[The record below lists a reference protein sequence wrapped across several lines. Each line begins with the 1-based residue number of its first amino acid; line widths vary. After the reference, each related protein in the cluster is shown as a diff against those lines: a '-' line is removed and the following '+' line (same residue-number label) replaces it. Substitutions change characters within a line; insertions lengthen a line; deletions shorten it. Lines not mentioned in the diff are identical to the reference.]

1 MGKKKIALVGFHL
14 HIGGGARVMSII
26 SNYLHEQNL
35 EVHNIIVQD
44 ELGYDYSGALLNLGK
59 IKSDPMTIFNK
70 IKRFLVF
77 RRYMKQQSVDVII
90 DFRFRK
96 GILKEFLISRFV
108 YNRKKTIYT
117 IHSSK
122 LDVYLPKSNFWAN
135 AIYGGCFRLLAL
147 TKEMEKATKLTYPK
161 LENVSTMPNPINI
174 NEIVDKAKEDIDL
187 DFEYIIGAGLY
198 DVNIKQ
204 FDKLIIGYSESV
216 LPKKNIHLVI
226 LGKGKLLKYLKSVA
240 KNYNVEKLVHFLG
253 YQTNPYKYFSKSK
266 YFVLSSEFE
275 GLPMVVLEAL
285 ACSVP
290 VVAFNCPT
298 GPKDAINTKENGLL
312 IEHQNVEAL
321 TSGMN
326 TFVEDL
332 DLYKHCKNNA
342 LKSVHKYSIDVIG
355 KKWLNLINIVSL
367 NEK

>member
-1 MGKKKIALVGFHL
+1 MNKKKVALVGFHL

-26 SNYLHEQNL
+26 SNYLHEQNF
-35 EVHNIIVQD
+35 EVHNIILQD
-44 ELGYDYSGALLNLGK
+44 DLGFHYSGELLNLGK
-59 IKSDPMTIFNK
+59 FKSKRMTIFNK
-70 IKRFLVF
+70 FKRFMIF
-77 RRYMKQQSVDVII
+77 RRYLKQQNVNFII

-108 YNRKKTIYT
+108 YNRKNTIYT

-122 LDVYLPKSNFWAN
+122 LDVYMPKSTFWTN
-135 AIYGGCFRLLAL
+135 VIYGGSFRLLTL
-147 TKEMEKATKLTYPK
+147 TKEMEKATKLKYPK
-161 LENVSTMPNPINI
+161 LKNVSTMANPINI
-174 NEIVDKAKEDIDL
+174 NEIVDKAKENIDL
-187 DFEYIIGAGLY
+187 GFEYIIGAGSY

-204 FDKLIIGYSESV
+204 FDKLILAYSKSV
-216 LPKKNIHLVI
+216 LPKQHIHLVI
-226 LGKGKLLKYLKSVA
+226 LGQGKLLEYLKTVA
-240 KNYNVEKLVHFLG
+240 IKNKVDKLVHFLG
-253 YQTNPYKYFSKSK
+253 YKSNPYKYFSKSK

-298 GPKDAINTKENGLL
+298 GPKDAVTHKENGLL

-326 TFVEDL
+326 TFIEDNN
-332 DLYKHCKNNA
+332 LYKHCKNNA
-342 LKSVHKYSIDVIG
+342 LKSAHKYSIDVIG
-355 KKWLNLINIVSL
+355 KKWLNLINIVSQ
-367 NEK
+367 K